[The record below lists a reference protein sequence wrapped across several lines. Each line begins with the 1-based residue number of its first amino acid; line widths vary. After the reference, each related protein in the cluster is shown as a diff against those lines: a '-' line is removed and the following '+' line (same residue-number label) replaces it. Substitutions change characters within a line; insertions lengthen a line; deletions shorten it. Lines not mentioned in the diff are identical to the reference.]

1 MQAIFVDDENY
12 LLELMKR
19 YFELIEV
26 PLDTFSEA
34 DDAFQS
40 LSKGGYDLVMLDYNL
55 PGADIES
62 FIGNVLAFNSGCKII
77 IVSGEEREFVELDMD
92 DEGPLYFL
100 HKPFT
105 INHLVDRINEL
116 FPEFNIS
123 L

>member
-19 YFELIEV
+19 YFELFQL

-34 DDAFQS
+34 NEACRS
-40 LSKGGYDLVMLDYNL
+40 LSGGGYDLVILDYNL
-55 PGADIES
+55 PGAEIES
-62 FIGNVLAFNSGCKII
+62 FIEQVLSGNRGCKII

-92 DEGPLYFL
+92 NGGPLYFL
-100 HKPFT
+100 AKPFT
-105 INHLVDRINEL
+105 INNLAEKINRL
-116 FPEFNIS
+116 FPELAIP